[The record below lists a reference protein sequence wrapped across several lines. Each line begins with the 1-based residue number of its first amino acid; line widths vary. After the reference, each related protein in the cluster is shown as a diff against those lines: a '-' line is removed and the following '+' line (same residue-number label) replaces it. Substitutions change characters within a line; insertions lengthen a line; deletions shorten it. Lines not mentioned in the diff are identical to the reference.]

1 MASLLTPPKST
12 TADVSTRRPLAL
24 VTCLGGATAA
34 GSTLVVCLAIG
45 VIGWFASDAGAHG
58 TPSGG
63 LRTGALAWLLAH
75 GSGIDVHGVSV
86 TMLPLGLTFV
96 CCWVTW
102 RFALR
107 VGESVS
113 GHGPDADALAD
124 GERDFTVPAAI
135 GLFAAGYA
143 VVAVLTGVLAATPTA
158 DPDLAHV
165 VLWSLLLTIGI
176 GGPAIAIGSGR
187 AAIWAAMLPVAVRA
201 SLSVARRIVVWFLAV
216 SVVTV
221 LASLVVHFGAAANV
235 LSRLHTGTGD
245 GLMFLLA
252 NLLLLPNAVI
262 FAGSYLLG
270 PGFAVGTGTLVS
282 PTVVALGPVPAVP
295 LLAALPGNGTGSW
308 TMGLMVL
315 PVVVAGLGAAGSHH
329 LHPTA
334 RWDEGAIRG
343 CVGGVLA
350 GVAFAVL
357 ALIAGGSVGPGRMQ
371 RVSPYVFDV
380 LVHGL
385 ASFGIGGL
393 LGGVFMVWLERRAES
408 PAGR

>member
-1 MASLLTPPKST
+1 M
-12 TADVSTRRPLAL
+12 
-24 VTCLGGATAA
+24 
-34 GSTLVVCLAIG
+34 
-45 VIGWFASDAGAHG
+45 
-58 TPSGG
+58 
-63 LRTGALAWLLAH
+63 
-75 GSGIDVHGVSV
+75 
-86 TMLPLGLTFV
+86 
-96 CCWVTW
+96 
-102 RFALR
+102 
-107 VGESVS
+107 
-113 GHGPDADALAD
+113 
-124 GERDFTVPAAI
+124 
-135 GLFAAGYA
+135 
-143 VVAVLTGVLAATPTA
+143 
-158 DPDLAHV
+158 
-165 VLWSLLLTIGI
+165 
-176 GGPAIAIGSGR
+176 
-187 AAIWAAMLPVAVRA
+187 
-201 SLSVARRIVVWFLAV
+201 
-216 SVVTV
+216 
-221 LASLVVHFGAAANV
+221 
-235 LSRLHTGTGD
+235 
-245 GLMFLLA
+245 
-252 NLLLLPNAVI
+252 
-262 FAGSYLLG
+262 
-270 PGFAVGTGTLVS
+270 
-282 PTVVALGPVPAVP
+282 VALGPVPAVP